1 MQTNAIMRMNLQYSI
16 FLAFYGTFA
25 TCQARETKEKVHSEK
40 NYTTTK
46 EGNYLEQKNAN
57 DLKEKEST
65 SPTPFSVAVIHS
77 ENRAYTSKGKSI
89 IPIHSKVNR
98 NDRPENRKTNKD
110 EVYKRQ
116 SENDNFASNGDAMNP
131 NQRTYDM
138 REHIYIDT
146 LLPNPHITS
155 YFPRDRLRYGNVYD
169 YKRSSKGDQ
178 GNPRVFKDNKRL
190 DDLMYNNFGSWKIK
204 SIHNS
209 PYLSHSDESR
219 PLHESNLAKELE
231 GR

>member
-1 MQTNAIMRMNLQYSI
+1 MQTNAITRMNLQYSI
-16 FLAFYGTFA
+16 FLVFYGTFA
-25 TCQARETKEKVHSEK
+25 TCQAEETTEKVHSEK
-40 NYTTTK
+40 NYTTTN

-77 ENRAYTSKGKSI
+77 ENRAYTSEGKSI
-89 IPIHSKVNR
+89 IPIHSKAHR
-98 NDRPENRKTNKD
+98 NDNPANFKINKD

-116 SENDNFASNGDAMNP
+116 SANDNFASNGDEMNP
-131 NQRTYDM
+131 NPRTYDT

-146 LLPNPHITS
+146 FQPNRHMTS
-155 YFPRDRLRYGNVYD
+155 YFPQEHLRYGNVYD
-169 YKRSSKGDQ
+169 YKRSSKGED
-178 GNPRVFKDNKRL
+178 FKDVKRL
-190 DDLMYNNFGSWKIK
+190 DDLMYNDFGSWKIK

-209 PYLSHSDESR
+209 PYFPNSDESR
-219 PLHESNLAKELE
+219 PLHEPNLAKELE